1 MALVVWVIDLVGL
14 ACDVVLEPAC
24 EVAFDLRA
32 EVVIKEVGVESDV
45 LV

>member
-1 MALVVWVIDLVGL
+1 MVQVIDLVGL

-24 EVAFDLRA
+24 EVAFDLRV
-32 EVVIKEVGVESDV
+32 EVEVKDVGVESDV

>member
-14 ACDVVLEPAC
+14 ACDVVLEPAS
-24 EVAFDLRA
+24 EVAFDSRA
-32 EVVIKEVGVESDV
+32 EVVVKEVGVESDV